1 MSVEETSTY
10 VLFYSSIELN
20 TDVQQ
25 NLDNISGTIEDYLKD
40 IAGDFGTEDI
50 DLLSGDALNLDAI
63 ELGEVSIDFGDN
75 AKALSLS
82 LGLTI
87 SSIVMMMLS

>member
-10 VLFYSSIELN
+10 VLFYSSIELS

-40 IAGDFGTEDI
+40 IASDFGTEDI

-75 AKALSLS
+75 A
-82 LGLTI
+82 
-87 SSIVMMMLS
+87 

>member
-10 VLFYSSIELN
+10 VLFYSSIELS

-40 IAGDFGTEDI
+40 IASDFGTEDI

-75 AKALSLS
+75 AKALGLS
-82 LGLTI
+82 LATV
-87 SSIVMMMLS
+87 SSIVIMMMS

>member
-10 VLFYSSIELN
+10 VLFYSSIELS

-63 ELGEVSIDFGDN
+63 ELGEVSINFGDN
-75 AKALSLS
+75 AKALGLS
-82 LGLTI
+82 LATV
-87 SSIVMMMLS
+87 SSIVMMMMS

>member
-10 VLFYSSIELN
+10 VLFYSSIELS
-20 TDVQQ
+20 TDIQQ

-40 IAGDFGTEDI
+40 IASDFGTEDI
-50 DLLSGDALNLDAI
+50 DGLSGDALNLDAI

-82 LGLTI
+82 LATV
-87 SSIVMMMLS
+87 SSFVMMMLS

>member
-10 VLFYSSIELN
+10 VLFYSSIELS

-75 AKALSLS
+75 AKALGFSLA
-82 LGLTI
+82 TV

>member
-10 VLFYSSIELN
+10 VLFYSSIELS

-75 AKALSLS
+75 AKALGLS
-82 LGLTI
+82 LATV

>member
-10 VLFYSSIELN
+10 VLFYSSIELS

-75 AKALSLS
+75 ANAFGLSLA
-82 LGLTI
+82 TV

>member
-10 VLFYSSIELN
+10 VLFYSSIELS

-40 IAGDFGTEDI
+40 IAGDFGTDDI

-75 AKALSLS
+75 AKALGLS
-82 LGLTI
+82 LATV
-87 SSIVMMMLS
+87 SSIVMMMMS

>member
-10 VLFYSSIELN
+10 VLFYSSIELS

-75 AKALSLS
+75 AKALGLS
-82 LGLTI
+82 LATV
-87 SSIVMMMLS
+87 SSIVMMMMS